1 VQLSS
6 LPVPEMSDKLRLD
19 SAHSSRF
26 RHSIWR
32 SGFAMLGGQYMPTE
46 RRVLEPAEPDN
57 SFGSMP
63 ELPSSVKPP
72 SKLRWTIRRKAA
84 VIEAVRGGW
93 VPIEE
98 VCRLYTLSVD
108 EFLAWERDIDRF
120 GVHGLRCTR
129 YQIYRDTEPR

>member
-1 VQLSS
+1 
-6 LPVPEMSDKLRLD
+6 
-19 SAHSSRF
+19 
-26 RHSIWR
+26 
-32 SGFAMLGGQYMPTE
+32 MPTD

-72 SKLRWTIRRKAA
+72 SKLRGTVRRKAA
-84 VIEAVRGGW
+84 VIKAVRGGW

-129 YQIYRDTEPR
+129 YQIYRDTEPRLAVRLAGKTAESITGKKTGF